1 MERQHERRRCDDKRW
16 GVFRRD
22 DGQVDIAPCDRRG
35 RLAPGHVLG
44 GRCGCKPRVE
54 REQYYVPVFIHD
66 SPITEPTDD
75 RN

>member
-1 MERQHERRRCDDKRW
+1 MERQHERRRCDDKWW

-22 DGQVDIAPCDRRG
+22 CQIDVAPCDRRG